1 MQKILKYC
9 KSKPIY
15 IILAL
20 LLQLI
25 TLFVLMSYFSQR
37 FFIVNIF
44 LIAFSL
50 CVSLHII
57 NRDSD
62 SSSKLLWVLL
72 IMAFP
77 IFGGVVYLLIGNR
90 KIPKALMI
98 KDRQAYSDYKKYALQ
113 NVEILEHL
121 HEDDYVLDK
130 MISMAW
136 SNGYFPVYENCSVQY
151 FPSGEEQ
158 YEAFIQ
164 ELIKAKD
171 FIFIEFFIINKGVM
185 WNTILQI
192 LLDKASMGVDV
203 RVIYDDMGSLT
214 YLPRD
219 YAKWL
224 NDRGIKTH
232 VFNPLRPQ
240 LAMQMNN
247 RDHRKILVIDGKVAF
262 TGGCNISDEY
272 INTKKRF
279 GYWKDMGCLI
289 KGPGVEMF
297 TISFLQIWNYQASEY
312 TSYSR
317 FIKNRTSF
325 SKLKEK
331 GFIIPF
337 SDSPT
342 DQNNTGLH
350 MHLNMLGCA
359 KDYFWI
365 STPYLILDAEMI
377 SSLKLAVSNGVDVRI
392 VVPGIPDK
400 KMVYQ
405 VTKANFDILIKAG
418 VKIYEYTPGFIHGK
432 VCIIDDSSALVG
444 TVNMDFRS
452 YYQHYECGVWMHEVD
467 CLKDIKNDFEEI
479 FKVSHEVSL
488 EECINTN
495 PIVKVYR
502 NVLKVFS
509 PIM

>member
-1 MQKILKYC
+1 MHKILKYC

-15 IILAL
+15 IILAV
-20 LLQLI
+20 LLQFL
-25 TLFVLMSYFSQR
+25 TLFLLVSYFSQR
-37 FFIVNIF
+37 FFIVYYI
-44 LIAFSL
+44 LIIFSL
-50 CVSLHII
+50 CVCMHII

-72 IMAFP
+72 IMSFP
-77 IFGGVVYLLIGNR
+77 IFGGIVYLLLGNR

-113 NVEILEHL
+113 NIEILSDL

-130 MISMAW
+130 MTSMAW
-136 SNGYFPVYENCSVQY
+136 TNGYFPVYDNCLLTY

-158 YEAFIQ
+158 YQAFIQ
-164 ELIKAKD
+164 ELIKAED
-171 FIFIEFFIINKGVM
+171 FIFMEFFIINKGVM

-192 LLDKASMGVDV
+192 LMDKAAMGVDV

-219 YAKWL
+219 YAKCL
-224 NDRGIKTH
+224 NARGIQTH
-232 VFNPLRPQ
+232 AFNPLRPQ
-240 LAMQMNN
+240 LAMAMNN

-279 GYWKDMGCLI
+279 GHWKDMGCMI
-289 KGPGVEMF
+289 KGAGVEMF

-317 FIKNRTSF
+317 FIQNREVFSSLKNP
-325 SKLKEK
+325 
-331 GFIIPF
+331 GYIIPF

-342 DQNNTGLH
+342 DENNTSLN

-359 KDYFWI
+359 KDYCWI
-365 STPYLILDAEMI
+365 TTPYLILDAEMI

-400 KMVYQ
+400 KMVYE
-405 VTKANFDILIKAG
+405 VTKANFDTLIKAG

-432 VCIIDDSSALVG
+432 VCIVDDSSALVG

-452 YYQHYECGVWMHEVD
+452 YYQHYECGVWMHETT
-467 CLKDIKNDFEEI
+467 CLTDIKNDFEEI

-488 EECINTN
+488 EECVNTN
-495 PIVKVYR
+495 PAVKVYR
-502 NVLKVFS
+502 NILKVFS

>member
-1 MQKILKYC
+1 
-9 KSKPIY
+9 
-15 IILAL
+15 
-20 LLQLI
+20 
-25 TLFVLMSYFSQR
+25 
-37 FFIVNIF
+37 
-44 LIAFSL
+44 
-50 CVSLHII
+50 
-57 NRDSD
+57 
-62 SSSKLLWVLL
+62 
-72 IMAFP
+72 
-77 IFGGVVYLLIGNR
+77 
-90 KIPKALMI
+90 
-98 KDRQAYSDYKKYALQ
+98 
-113 NVEILEHL
+113 
-121 HEDDYVLDK
+121 
-130 MISMAW
+130 
-136 SNGYFPVYENCSVQY
+136 
-151 FPSGEEQ
+151 
-158 YEAFIQ
+158 
-164 ELIKAKD
+164 
-171 FIFIEFFIINKGVM
+171 
-185 WNTILQI
+185 
-192 LLDKASMGVDV
+192 
-203 RVIYDDMGSLT
+203 
-214 YLPRD
+214 
-219 YAKWL
+219 
-224 NDRGIKTH
+224 
-232 VFNPLRPQ
+232 
-240 LAMQMNN
+240 MNN

-289 KGPGVEMF
+289 KGPAVEMF

-312 TSYSR
+312 TSYSH
-317 FIKNRTSF
+317 FIQDRACF
-325 SKLKEK
+325 SNLKAK

-467 CLKDIKNDFEEI
+467 CLKDIKYDFEEI

>member
-1 MQKILKYC
+1 MHKILKYC

-15 IILAL
+15 IILAV
-20 LLQLI
+20 LLQFL
-25 TLFVLMSYFSQR
+25 TLFFLVSYFSQK
-37 FFIVNIF
+37 FFIVYYI
-44 LIAFSL
+44 LIIFSL
-50 CVSLHII
+50 CVCMHII

-77 IFGGVVYLLIGNR
+77 IFGGLVYLLIGNR

-113 NVEILEHL
+113 NIEILSDL

-130 MISMAW
+130 MTSMAW
-136 SNGYFPVYENCSVQY
+136 SNGYFPVYENCEVTY
-151 FPSGEEQ
+151 FPSGEDQ
-158 YEAFIQ
+158 YQSFIE
-164 ELIKAKD
+164 ELIKAED
-171 FIFIEFFIINKGVM
+171 FIFMEFFIINKGVM

-192 LLDKASMGVDV
+192 LMDKAAMGVDV

-224 NDRGIKTH
+224 NDRGVKTH

-240 LAMQMNN
+240 LAMAMNN

-279 GYWKDMGCLI
+279 GHWKDMGCLI
-289 KGPGVEMF
+289 KGAGVEMF
-297 TISFLQIWNYQASEY
+297 TISFLQIWNYQASQY

-317 FIKNRTSF
+317 FIKDRTLF
-325 SKLKEK
+325 SNQKTK

-342 DQNNTGLH
+342 DENNTGLN

-365 STPYLILDAEMI
+365 TTPYLILDSEMI

-405 VTKANFDILIKAG
+405 VTKANFDTLIKAG

-452 YYQHYECGVWMHEVD
+452 YYQHYECGVWMHETD
-467 CLKDIKNDFEEI
+467 CLMDIKKDFEEI
-479 FKVSHEVSL
+479 FKVCHEVTL
-488 EECINTN
+488 DECINTN
-495 PIVKVYR
+495 PALKLYR

>member
-1 MQKILKYC
+1 MHRLLKYF

-15 IILAL
+15 IIFAL
-20 LLQLI
+20 LLQI
-25 TLFVLMSYFSQR
+25 VGLFFLVDYFSQKS
-37 FFIVNIF
+37 FIVYYI
-44 LIAFSL
+44 LVVFSL
-50 CVSLHII
+50 CVCMHII

-62 SSSKLLWVLL
+62 SSSKLLWVLI
-72 IMAFP
+72 IMSFP
-77 IFGGVVYLLIGNR
+77 IFGGLLYLLIGNR

-113 NVEILEHL
+113 NVEILKHL
-121 HEDDYVLDK
+121 PEDDYVLDK

-136 SNGYFPVYENCSVQY
+136 SNGYFPLYENCEVTY

-158 YEAFIQ
+158 YKSFIE
-164 ELIKAKD
+164 ELEKAEE
-171 FIFIEFFIINKGVM
+171 FIFMEFFIINKGVM

-192 LLDKASMGVDV
+192 LMDKASMGVDV

-214 YLPRD
+214 YMPRD
-219 YAKWL
+219 YAQFL
-224 NDRGIKTH
+224 TEHGVKTH

-272 INTKKRF
+272 INTKVRF
-279 GYWKDMGCLI
+279 GHWKDMGCMI

-297 TISFLQIWNYQASEY
+297 TISFLQIWNYQASHY
-312 TSYSR
+312 TAYSN
-317 FIKNRTSF
+317 FIKSRDSF
-325 SKLKEK
+325 DLKQTK

-342 DQNNTGLH
+342 DENNTGLN

-365 STPYLILDAEMI
+365 STPYLILDSEMI

-405 VTKANFDILIKAG
+405 VTKGNFDVLIKAG

-452 YYQHYECGVWMHEVD
+452 YYQHYECGVWMHETA
-467 CLKDIKNDFEEI
+467 CLQDIKNDFEEI
-479 FKVSHEVSL
+479 FKVCHQVTL
-488 EECINTN
+488 EECVNTN
-495 PIVKVYR
+495 PFVKIYR
-502 NVLKVFS
+502 NILKVFS
-509 PIM
+509 PIL